1 MSEDVRPLND
11 EQMAAYVRDG
21 HIAVNADYP
30 AQFHRAIH
38 DEIESVLE
46 SEGNPGNNILPRVPL
61 LQDILHHPG
70 VVGALTGIL
79 GPDYDPYPHRF
90 CHFNPPGSEGQTL
103 HKDSLTRRQH
113 RTRWAMAMY
122 YPQDVSVE
130 MGPTGVVPGSHYYNT
145 GTGPA
150 DEVRSAAEAGEVR
163 IVHYDIWHRG
173 TPNTSDRN
181 RYMVKFLFTRMVE
194 PESPSWDG
202 GTGRWSPTGDVRDR
216 MWSTMWDWHRG
227 YWRRGDLRRGNGGSR
242 QASGADLDGQM
253 AALRDG
259 PEPEGLNAAYELAA
273 LGADAVA
280 PLVDVLR
287 DGAGQ
292 LADELA
298 QYEGAGVHGAIG
310 RHRVSSAGLN
320 AVYALAAIGAPAV
333 PALRD
338 AVHDDDEAVRALAT
352 ATLSEMGREGR
363 ESVPDLL
370 SAFRDES
377 TSVRW
382 KAAEALGTVGAG
394 SSAVPDL
401 INALGD
407 EDWGVRRSAV
417 LTLARLGPPA
427 EDRVAAL
434 VTALRD
440 PDKYVRGKAALGL
453 EGIHTAKAS
462 EAVLKFLEDF
472 RWA

>member
-1 MSEDVRPLND
+1 MSEDACPLND
-11 EQMAAYVRDG
+11 QQMAAYIREG

-30 AQFHRAIH
+30 SRFHRAVY

-46 SEGNPGNNILPRVPL
+46 SEGNPGNNILSRVPL
-61 LQDILHHPG
+61 LQDILDHPA

-79 GPDYDPYPHRF
+79 GPDYYLYPHRF

-150 DEVRSAAEAGEVR
+150 YEVRSAAEAGEVR

-202 GTGRWSPTGDVRDR
+202 GTGSWSPTGDIRDR

-227 YWRRGDLRRGNGGSR
+227 NGGSP
-242 QASGADLDGQM
+242 QASGADLDGLM

-273 LGADAVA
+273 LGADAVS

-287 DGAGQ
+287 DGAGR

-298 QYEGAGVHGAIG
+298 QYEDASVHGAIG
-310 RHRVSSAGLN
+310 RHRVSSASLN
-320 AVYALAAIGAPAV
+320 AAYALAAIGAPAV

-370 SAFRDES
+370 SAFSDES

-382 KAAEALGTVGAG
+382 QAAEALGTVGAG

-401 INALGD
+401 INALRD

-417 LTLARLGPPA
+417 LTLASLGPPA

-434 VTALRD
+434 ATALRD
-440 PDKYVRGKAALGL
+440 PDKYVGGEAALAL
-453 EGIHTAKAS
+453 EGIDTAKAH
-462 EAVLKFLEDF
+462 EAVLKFLEGF

>member
-1 MSEDVRPLND
+1 MLNRWNFLKTGF
-11 EQMAAYVRDG
+11 Y
-21 HIAVNADYP
+21 
-30 AQFHRAIH
+30 
-38 DEIESVLE
+38 
-46 SEGNPGNNILPRVPL
+46 EGI
-61 LQDILHHPG
+61 
-70 VVGALTGIL
+70 
-79 GPDYDPYPHRF
+79 
-90 CHFNPPGSEGQTL
+90 
-103 HKDSLTRRQH
+103 
-113 RTRWAMAMY
+113 
-122 YPQDVSVE
+122 
-130 MGPTGVVPGSHYYNT
+130 
-145 GTGPA
+145 
-150 DEVRSAAEAGEVR
+150 R

-202 GTGRWSPTGDVRDR
+202 GTGSWSPTGDIRDR

-227 YWRRGDLRRGNGGSR
+227 NGGSP
-242 QASGADLDGQM
+242 QASGADLDGLM

-273 LGADAVA
+273 LGADAVS

-287 DGAGQ
+287 DGAGR

-298 QYEGAGVHGAIG
+298 QYEDASVHGAIG
-310 RHRVSSAGLN
+310 RHRVSSASLN
-320 AVYALAAIGAPAV
+320 AAYALAAIGAPAV

-370 SAFRDES
+370 SAFSDES

-382 KAAEALGTVGAG
+382 QAAEALGTVGAG

-401 INALGD
+401 INALRD

-417 LTLARLGPPA
+417 LTLASLGPPA

-434 VTALRD
+434 ATALRD
-440 PDKYVRGKAALGL
+440 PDKVC
-453 EGIHTAKAS
+453 
-462 EAVLKFLEDF
+462 
-472 RWA
+472 